1 MGVNLDAVFR
11 KAEAVRNK
19 EATQK
24 QQQENEIPIA
34 LLDNHPLFGKGLPFR
49 EPTQERLDQMAESIR
64 RNGILNPLL
73 VRRMGERYQILG
85 GHTRKA
91 AAAKIGYKEL
101 PCVVMDVDDDEAE
114 NIFVTD
120 NLMQRPGLLPSEKAW
135 AYRTKLEA
143 MKRQAGRPPKQQ
155 SENSSQVGMNLD
167 ANSTS
172 SQVGTK
178 LDLDATSAQLGRK
191 FNAEENST
199 QLGRNLETAELIAK
213 ETGESRNQIRRY
225 IRLTYLNPDLLDL
238 VDDGKLG
245 LTIAVELSYLD
256 ELVQSM
262 LADYLEE
269 HPKASV
275 SKNIASQLRD
285 LAEAGTVTAL
295 DIEQLFREPEQ
306 QRAPRVLKLQ
316 LKPIRK
322 FFPASASPEQMT
334 AIITAALERYY
345 REEENNGHQ

>member
-24 QQQENEIPIA
+24 QQQENEIPIV

-143 MKRQAGRPPKQQ
+143 MKRQAGRPSK
-155 SENSSQVGMNLD
+155 ENCSQVGND
-167 ANSTS
+167 FGKKS
-172 SQVGTK
+172 SEVLAEQVGQSK
-178 LDLDATSAQLGRK
+178 
-191 FNAEENST
+191 
-199 QLGRNLETAELIAK
+199 
-213 ETGESRNQIRRY
+213 NQIFRY
-225 IRLTYLNPDLLDL
+225 IRLTELIPELLDMVDEKKIALNPAYELSFLKKEEQRDLLDAMDSEQATPSL
-238 VDDGKLG
+238 SQAQRLKKYSQEGHLTLDMMRVIMGEEKKSDLDKITFTSDTLRKYFPRSYTPQRMQETIIKL
-245 LTIAVELSYLD
+245 
-256 ELVQSM
+256 
-262 LADYLEE
+262 LEQWQR
-269 HPKASV
+269 K
-275 SKNIASQLRD
+275 R
-285 LAEAGTVTAL
+285 
-295 DIEQLFREPEQ
+295 Q
-306 QRAPRVLKLQ
+306 QQHDR
-316 LKPIRK
+316 
-322 FFPASASPEQMT
+322 
-334 AIITAALERYY
+334 
-345 REEENNGHQ
+345 

>member
-11 KAEAVRNK
+11 KAEAMRNK

-24 QQQENEIPIA
+24 QQQENEIPIV

-143 MKRQAGRPPKQQ
+143 MKRQGERTD
-155 SENSSQVGMNLD
+155 L
-167 ANSTS
+167 TL

-178 LDLDATSAQLGRK
+178 LGTNSTSAQVEPK
-191 FNAEENST
+191 FRSNETIAEEV
-199 QLGRNLETAELIAK
+199 
-213 ETGESRNQIRRY
+213 GESRAQVQRY

-275 SKNIASQLRD
+275 SQNIASQLRD

-306 QRAPRVLKLQ
+306 LRAPRVLKLQ

-334 AIITAALERYY
+334 AIITAALEKYY

>member
-19 EATQK
+19 EAAQK
-24 QQQENEIPIA
+24 QQQENEIPIV
-34 LLDNHPLFGKGLPFR
+34 LLDNHPLFGKGVPFR

-143 MKRQAGRPPKQQ
+143 MKRQGERTDLT
-155 SENSSQVGMNLD
+155 SGQVGPKLGT
-167 ANSTS
+167 NSTS
-172 SQVGTK
+172 AQVEP
-178 LDLDATSAQLGRK
+178 K
-191 FNAEENST
+191 FRSNETIAEEV
-199 QLGRNLETAELIAK
+199 
-213 ETGESRNQIRRY
+213 GESRAQVQRY

>member
-24 QQQENEIPIA
+24 QQQENEIPIV
-34 LLDNHPLFGKGLPFR
+34 LLDNHPLFGKGFPFR

-143 MKRQAGRPPKQQ
+143 MKRQGQRTDLTSVPVAQK
-155 SENSSQVGMNLD
+155 
-167 ANSTS
+167 STS
-172 SQVGTK
+172 RE
-178 LDLDATSAQLGRK
+178 QLG
-191 FNAEENST
+191 
-199 QLGRNLETAELIAK
+199 K
-213 ETGESRNQIRRY
+213 EVGESQDQVRRY
-225 IRLTYLNPDLLDL
+225 IRLTYLNPLLLDL

-269 HPKASV
+269 HPKAAV

-334 AIITAALERYY
+334 AIITAALEKYY

>member
-19 EATQK
+19 EAAQK
-24 QQQENEIPIA
+24 QQQENEIPIV
-34 LLDNHPLFGKGLPFR
+34 LLDNHPLFGKGFPFR

-143 MKRQAGRPPKQQ
+143 MKRQGARTDLTSGQLDQK
-155 SENSSQVGMNLD
+155 LD

-172 SQVGTK
+172 
-178 LDLDATSAQLGRK
+178 AQL
-191 FNAEENST
+191 
-199 QLGRNLETAELIAK
+199 
-213 ETGESRNQIRRY
+213 
-225 IRLTYLNPDLLDL
+225 
-238 VDDGKLG
+238 
-245 LTIAVELSYLD
+245 
-256 ELVQSM
+256 
-262 LADYLEE
+262 
-269 HPKASV
+269 
-275 SKNIASQLRD
+275 
-285 LAEAGTVTAL
+285 
-295 DIEQLFREPEQ
+295 
-306 QRAPRVLKLQ
+306 
-316 LKPIRK
+316 
-322 FFPASASPEQMT
+322 
-334 AIITAALERYY
+334 
-345 REEENNGHQ
+345 

>member
-24 QQQENEIPIA
+24 QQQENEIPIV

-143 MKRQAGRPPKQQ
+143 MKRQGQRTDLTSVPVAQK
-155 SENSSQVGMNLD
+155 
-167 ANSTS
+167 STS
-172 SQVGTK
+172 RE
-178 LDLDATSAQLGRK
+178 QLG
-191 FNAEENST
+191 
-199 QLGRNLETAELIAK
+199 K
-213 ETGESRNQIRRY
+213 EVGESQDQVRRY
-225 IRLTYLNPDLLDL
+225 IRLTYLNPLLLDL

-269 HPKASV
+269 HPKKSV
-275 SKNIASQLRD
+275 SKNIASRLRD
-285 LAEAGTVTAL
+285 LAEAGTVTAW
-295 DIEQLFREPEQ
+295 DIEQLFQEPEQ

-334 AIITAALERYY
+334 AIITAALEKYY
-345 REEENNGHQ
+345 REEENNGNQ

>member
-24 QQQENEIPIA
+24 QQQENEIPIV

-143 MKRQAGRPPKQQ
+143 MKRQGARTDLTSG
-155 SENSSQVGMNLD
+155 QVGP
-167 ANSTS
+167 
-172 SQVGTK
+172 K
-178 LDLDATSAQLGRK
+178 LDPNAT
-191 FNAEENST
+191 ST
-199 QLGRNLETAELIAK
+199 QLGRKLETVELIAK

-225 IRLTYLNPDLLDL
+225 IRLTELNPELLSL

-256 ELVQSM
+256 DITQST

-334 AIITAALERYY
+334 AIITAALEKYY
-345 REEENNGHQ
+345 REEENNGNQ

>member
-24 QQQENEIPIA
+24 QQQENEIPIV

-143 MKRQAGRPPKQQ
+143 MKRQGERTDLT
-155 SENSSQVGMNLD
+155 SGQVGPKLGT
-167 ANSTS
+167 NSTS
-172 SQVGTK
+172 AQVEP
-178 LDLDATSAQLGRK
+178 K
-191 FNAEENST
+191 FRSNETIAEEV
-199 QLGRNLETAELIAK
+199 
-213 ETGESRNQIRRY
+213 GESRAQVQRY

-256 ELVQSM
+256 ELAQSM
-262 LADYLEE
+262 LVDYLEE
-269 HPKASV
+269 HPKKSV

-285 LAEAGTVTAL
+285 LAASGTVTAW
-295 DIEQLFREPEQ
+295 DIEQLFQEPEQ

-334 AIITAALERYY
+334 AIITAALEKYY
-345 REEENNGHQ
+345 EEEENNGNQ

>member
-1 MGVNLDAVFR
+1 MSIDFNEVFR
-11 KAEAVRNK
+11 KAEALRDK
-19 EATQK
+19 EARK
-24 QQQENEIPIA
+24 QQTEKENEIPIA
-34 LLDNHPLFGKGLPFR
+34 LLDDHPMFGKGQPFR

-64 RNGILNPLL
+64 RNGILNRLL
-73 VRRMGERYQILG
+73 VRRIGERYQILA

-143 MKRQAGRPPKQQ
+143 MKRQGERTDLT
-155 SENSSQVGMNLD
+155 STQVGQKLTSVEKL
-167 ANSTS
+167 ANE
-172 SQVGTK
+172 V
-178 LDLDATSAQLGRK
+178 
-191 FNAEENST
+191 
-199 QLGRNLETAELIAK
+199 
-213 ETGESRNQIRRY
+213 GESRNQVQRY
-225 IRLTYLNPDLLDL
+225 IRLTELNPDLLDL

-275 SKNIASQLRD
+275 SQSIASQLRD

-295 DIEQLFREPEQ
+295 DIEQLFQKPEQ
-306 QRAPRVLKLQ
+306 LRAPRVLKLQ

-334 AIITAALERYY
+334 AIITAALEKYY

>member
-24 QQQENEIPIA
+24 QQQENEIPIV
-34 LLDNHPLFGKGLPFR
+34 LLDNHPLFGKGFPFR

-143 MKRQAGRPPKQQ
+143 MKRQGARTDLTL
-155 SENSSQVGMNLD
+155 SQV
-167 ANSTS
+167 A
-172 SQVGTK
+172 TK
-178 LDLDATSAQLGRK
+178 SDTA
-191 FNAEENST
+191 AEI
-199 QLGRNLETAELIAK
+199 GK
-213 ETGESRNQIRRY
+213 EQGESRDKVFRY
-225 IRLTYLNPDLLDL
+225 IRLTYLNPLLLDL

-256 ELVQSM
+256 ELAQSM
-262 LADYLEE
+262 LVDYLEE
-269 HPKASV
+269 HPKKSV

-285 LAEAGTVTAL
+285 LAASGTVTAW
-295 DIEQLFREPEQ
+295 DIEQLFQEPEQ

-334 AIITAALERYY
+334 AIITAALEKYY
-345 REEENNGHQ
+345 EEEENNGNQ

>member
-24 QQQENEIPIA
+24 QQQENEIPIV

-143 MKRQAGRPPKQQ
+143 MKRQGERTDLT
-155 SENSSQVGMNLD
+155 SGQVGPKLGT
-167 ANSTS
+167 NSTS
-172 SQVGTK
+172 AQVEP
-178 LDLDATSAQLGRK
+178 K
-191 FNAEENST
+191 FRSNETIAEEV
-199 QLGRNLETAELIAK
+199 
-213 ETGESRNQIRRY
+213 GESRAQVQRY

-275 SKNIASQLRD
+275 SQNIASQLRD
-285 LAEAGTVTAL
+285 LAEAGTVTVW

-306 QRAPRVLKLQ
+306 LRAPRVLKLQ

>member
-19 EATQK
+19 EAQK
-24 QQQENEIPIA
+24 QQQENEIPIV

-143 MKRQAGRPPKQQ
+143 MKRQGERTDLT
-155 SENSSQVGMNLD
+155 SGQVGPKLGT
-167 ANSTS
+167 NSTS
-172 SQVGTK
+172 AQVEP
-178 LDLDATSAQLGRK
+178 K
-191 FNAEENST
+191 FRSNETIAEEV
-199 QLGRNLETAELIAK
+199 
-213 ETGESRNQIRRY
+213 GESRAQVQRY

>member
-1 MGVNLDAVFR
+1 MGVNLEAVFR

-24 QQQENEIPIA
+24 QQQENEIPIV

-143 MKRQAGRPPKQQ
+143 MKRQGERTDLTL
-155 SENSSQVGMNLD
+155 SQVGTKLGT
-167 ANSTS
+167 NSTS

-178 LDLDATSAQLGRK
+178 LDLDATSAQVGRK
-191 FNAEENST
+191 FNAEENLSQVGT
-199 QLGRNLETAELIAK
+199 DFRTDETLAK
-213 ETGESRNQIRRY
+213 EVGASRNQIHRY
-225 IRLTYLNPDLLDL
+225 IRLTELNPLLLDL

-256 ELVQSM
+256 ELAQSM

-269 HPKASV
+269 HPKKSV

-285 LAEAGTVTAL
+285 LAASGTVTAW
-295 DIEQLFREPEQ
+295 DIEQLFQEPEQ

-334 AIITAALERYY
+334 AIITAALEKYY
-345 REEENNGHQ
+345 GEEENNGNH

>member
-1 MGVNLDAVFR
+1 MSIDFNEVFR
-11 KAEAVRNK
+11 KAEALRDK
-19 EATQK
+19 EARK
-24 QQQENEIPIA
+24 QQTEKENEIPIA
-34 LLDNHPLFGKGLPFR
+34 LLDDHPMFGKGQPFR

-64 RNGILNPLL
+64 RNGILNRLL
-73 VRRMGERYQILG
+73 VRRMGERYQILA

-135 AYRTKLEA
+135 AYRAKLEA
-143 MKRQAGRPPKQQ
+143 MKRQGARTDL
-155 SENSSQVGMNLD
+155 SSGQLD
-167 ANSTS
+167 P
-172 SQVGTK
+172 K
-178 LDLDATSAQLGRK
+178 LDRNAT
-191 FNAEENST
+191 ST
-199 QLGRNLETAELIAK
+199 QLGRKLETVELIAK

-225 IRLTYLNPDLLDL
+225 IRLTELNPDLLDL
-238 VDDGKLG
+238 VDNGKLG

-275 SKNIASQLRD
+275 NKNIASKLRD
-285 LAEAGTVTAL
+285 LAASETVTTC
-295 DIEQLFREPEQ
+295 DIEQLFQKPEQ
-306 QRAPRVLKLQ
+306 QRASRVLKLQ

-334 AIITAALERYY
+334 AIITAALEKYY
-345 REEENNGHQ
+345 REGDSSADK

>member
-34 LLDNHPLFGKGLPFR
+34 LLDDHPMFGKGQPFR

-143 MKRQAGRPPKQQ
+143 MKRQGARTDLTSGQLDPK
-155 SENSSQVGMNLD
+155 LD

-172 SQVGTK
+172 AQLEPKLKLDGSANSPTCSQVGNK
-178 LDLDATSAQLGRK
+178 LIGVKSVEILAD
-191 FNAEENST
+191 E
-199 QLGRNLETAELIAK
+199 IK
-213 ETGESRNQIRRY
+213 ESKNTIFRY

-275 SKNIASQLRD
+275 SQNIASQLRD

>member
-1 MGVNLDAVFR
+1 MSIDFNEVFR
-11 KAEAVRNK
+11 KAEALRDK
-19 EATQK
+19 EARK
-24 QQQENEIPIA
+24 QQTEKENEIPIA
-34 LLDNHPLFGKGLPFR
+34 LLDDHPMFGKGQPFR

-64 RNGILNPLL
+64 RNGILNRLL
-73 VRRMGERYQILG
+73 VRRMGERYQILA

-143 MKRQAGRPPKQQ
+143 MKRQGERTDLT
-155 SENSSQVGMNLD
+155 STQVGQKLGT
-167 ANSTS
+167 NSTS
-172 SQVGTK
+172 AQVEP
-178 LDLDATSAQLGRK
+178 K
-191 FNAEENST
+191 FRSNETIAEEV
-199 QLGRNLETAELIAK
+199 
-213 ETGESRNQIRRY
+213 GESRAQVQRY

-256 ELVQSM
+256 DLTQSM

-275 SKNIASQLRD
+275 SQSIASQLRD
-285 LAEAGTVTAL
+285 LAEAGTVTVW
-295 DIEQLFREPEQ
+295 DIEQLFQKPEQ
-306 QRAPRVLKLQ
+306 LRAPRVLKLQ

-334 AIITAALERYY
+334 AIITAALEKYY

>member
-24 QQQENEIPIA
+24 QQQENEIPIV

-143 MKRQAGRPPKQQ
+143 MKRQGARTDLTL
-155 SENSSQVGMNLD
+155 SQVAPQSD
-167 ANSTS
+167 TA
-172 SQVGTK
+172 
-178 LDLDATSAQLGRK
+178 
-191 FNAEENST
+191 AEI
-199 QLGRNLETAELIAK
+199 GK
-213 ETGESRNQIRRY
+213 EQGESRDKVFRY
-225 IRLTYLNPDLLDL
+225 IRLTDLNPLLLDL
-238 VDDGKLG
+238 VEDGKLG

-256 ELVQSM
+256 DLTQSM

-322 FFPASASPEQMT
+322 FFPASASPAQMT
-334 AIITAALERYY
+334 AIITAALEKYY
-345 REEENNGHQ
+345 REEENNGNQ

>member
-1 MGVNLDAVFR
+1 MSIDFNEVFR
-11 KAEAVRNK
+11 KAEALRDK
-19 EATQK
+19 EARK
-24 QQQENEIPIA
+24 QQTEKENEIPIA
-34 LLDNHPLFGKGLPFR
+34 LLDDHPMFGKGQPFR

-64 RNGILNPLL
+64 RNGILNRLL
-73 VRRMGERYQILG
+73 VRRMGERYQILA

-135 AYRTKLEA
+135 AYRTKLET
-143 MKRQAGRPPKQQ
+143 MKRQAGRPSKQQ
-155 SENSSQVGMNLD
+155 QENL
-167 ANSTS
+167 
-172 SQVGTK
+172 SQVGT
-178 LDLDATSAQLGRK
+178 DFRTD
-191 FNAEENST
+191 
-199 QLGRNLETAELIAK
+199 ETLAK
-213 ETGESRNQIRRY
+213 ETGESRNQIHRY
-225 IRLTYLNPDLLDL
+225 IRLTYLNPDLLNL

-275 SKNIASQLRD
+275 SQNIASQLRY

-295 DIEQLFREPEQ
+295 DIEQLFQKPEQ

-322 FFPASASPEQMT
+322 FFPASASPEEMT
-334 AIITAALERYY
+334 TIITAALEKYY
-345 REEENNGHQ
+345 REEENNGQQ

>member
-19 EATQK
+19 EGTQK
-24 QQQENEIPIA
+24 QQQENEIPIV

-143 MKRQAGRPPKQQ
+143 MKRQGARTDLTL
-155 SENSSQVGMNLD
+155 SQV
-167 ANSTS
+167 A
-172 SQVGTK
+172 TK
-178 LDLDATSAQLGRK
+178 SDTA
-191 FNAEENST
+191 AEI
-199 QLGRNLETAELIAK
+199 GK
-213 ETGESRNQIRRY
+213 EQGESRDKVFRY
-225 IRLTYLNPDLLDL
+225 IRLTYLNPLLLDM

-256 ELVQSM
+256 ELAQSM

-269 HPKASV
+269 HPKKSV

-285 LAEAGTVTAL
+285 LAASGTVTVW
-295 DIEQLFREPEQ
+295 DIEQLFQEPEQ

>member
-24 QQQENEIPIA
+24 QQQENEIPIV
-34 LLDNHPLFGKGLPFR
+34 LLDNHPLFVKGLPFR
-49 EPTQERLDQMAESIR
+49 EPTQERFDQMAESIR

-143 MKRQAGRPPKQQ
+143 MKRQGERTDLT
-155 SENSSQVGMNLD
+155 SGQVGPKLGT
-167 ANSTS
+167 NSTS
-172 SQVGTK
+172 AQVEP
-178 LDLDATSAQLGRK
+178 K
-191 FNAEENST
+191 FRSNETIAEEV
-199 QLGRNLETAELIAK
+199 
-213 ETGESRNQIRRY
+213 GESRAQVQRY

-275 SKNIASQLRD
+275 SQSIASQLRD

-306 QRAPRVLKLQ
+306 LRAPRVLKLQ

-334 AIITAALERYY
+334 AIITAALEKYY

>member
-24 QQQENEIPIA
+24 QQQENEIPIV

-155 SENSSQVGMNLD
+155 SE
-167 ANSTS
+167 TS
-172 SQVGTK
+172 SQLGTK
-178 LDLDATSAQLGRK
+178 LDLDATSDQVGRK
-191 FNAEENST
+191 FNAEENSA

-225 IRLTYLNPDLLDL
+225 IRLTYLNPDLLNL

-295 DIEQLFREPEQ
+295 DIEQLFQEPEL

-334 AIITAALERYY
+334 AIITAALEKYY

>member
-24 QQQENEIPIA
+24 QQQENEIPIV

-143 MKRQAGRPPKQQ
+143 MKRQGERTD
-155 SENSSQVGMNLD
+155 L
-167 ANSTS
+167 TL

-178 LDLDATSAQLGRK
+178 LRAD
-191 FNAEENST
+191 EN
-199 QLGRNLETAELIAK
+199 LANEV
-213 ETGESRNQIRRY
+213 GESRNQIQRY
-225 IRLTYLNPDLLDL
+225 IRLTELNPDLLDL

-275 SKNIASQLRD
+275 NKNIASQLRD
-285 LAEAGTVTAL
+285 LAEAGTITAL

-334 AIITAALERYY
+334 AIITAALEKYY
-345 REEENNGHQ
+345 REEGNNGNQ

>member
-1 MGVNLDAVFR
+1 MSVNLEAVFR

-24 QQQENEIPIA
+24 QQQENEIPIV

-143 MKRQAGRPPKQQ
+143 MKRQGERTD
-155 SENSSQVGMNLD
+155 L
-167 ANSTS
+167 TL

-178 LDLDATSAQLGRK
+178 LGTNSTSAQVEPK
-191 FNAEENST
+191 FRSNETIAEEV
-199 QLGRNLETAELIAK
+199 
-213 ETGESRNQIRRY
+213 GESRAQVQRY
-225 IRLTYLNPDLLDL
+225 IRLTYLNPELLDL
-238 VDDGKLG
+238 VDGGKLG

-256 ELVQSM
+256 DLTQSM

-275 SKNIASQLRD
+275 SQSIASQLRD
-285 LAEAGTVTAL
+285 LAEAGTVTTL
-295 DIEQLFREPEQ
+295 DIEQLFQEPEP

-316 LKPIRK
+316 LKSIRK
-322 FFPASASPEQMT
+322 FFPSSASPEQMT
-334 AIITAALERYY
+334 AIITAALEKYY
-345 REEENNGHQ
+345 REEENNGNQ

>member
-1 MGVNLDAVFR
+1 MRKMSVNLDAVFR
-11 KAEAVRNK
+11 KAEALRNK
-19 EATQK
+19 EAVQK
-24 QQQENEIPIA
+24 QQENEIPIV

-143 MKRQAGRPPKQQ
+143 MKRQGVRTD
-155 SENSSQVGMNLD
+155 L
-167 ANSTS
+167 TL

-178 LDLDATSAQLGRK
+178 LGTNSTSAQVEPK
-191 FNAEENST
+191 FRSNETIAEEV
-199 QLGRNLETAELIAK
+199 
-213 ETGESRNQIRRY
+213 GESRAQVQRY
-225 IRLTYLNPDLLDL
+225 IRLTYLNPDLLDM

-275 SKNIASQLRD
+275 SQNIASQLRD

-306 QRAPRVLKLQ
+306 LRAPRVLKLQ

-334 AIITAALERYY
+334 AIITVALEKYY

>member
-24 QQQENEIPIA
+24 QQQENEIPIV
-34 LLDNHPLFGKGLPFR
+34 LLDNHPLFGKGFPFR

-143 MKRQAGRPPKQQ
+143 MKRQGERTDLT
-155 SENSSQVGMNLD
+155 SGQVGPKLGT
-167 ANSTS
+167 NSTS
-172 SQVGTK
+172 AQVEP
-178 LDLDATSAQLGRK
+178 K
-191 FNAEENST
+191 FRSNETIAEEV
-199 QLGRNLETAELIAK
+199 
-213 ETGESRNQIRRY
+213 GESRAQVQRY

-269 HPKASV
+269 HPKAAV

-334 AIITAALERYY
+334 AIITAALEKYY
-345 REEENNGHQ
+345 REEENNGNQ

>member
-24 QQQENEIPIA
+24 QQQENEIPIV

-143 MKRQAGRPPKQQ
+143 MKRQGARTDL
-155 SENSSQVGMNLD
+155 SSGQLD
-167 ANSTS
+167 P
-172 SQVGTK
+172 K
-178 LDLDATSAQLGRK
+178 LDHNAT
-191 FNAEENST
+191 ST
-199 QLGRNLETAELIAK
+199 QLGRKLETVELIAK

-225 IRLTYLNPDLLDL
+225 IRLTELNPDLLDL
-238 VDDGKLG
+238 VDNGKLG

-256 ELVQSM
+256 ELPQSM

-275 SKNIASQLRD
+275 SQNIASQLRD

-306 QRAPRVLKLQ
+306 LRAPRVLKLQ

>member
-24 QQQENEIPIA
+24 QQQENEIPIV

-91 AAAKIGYKEL
+91 AAAKLGYKEL

-143 MKRQAGRPPKQQ
+143 MKRQGERTD
-155 SENSSQVGMNLD
+155 L
-167 ANSTS
+167 TL

-178 LDLDATSAQLGRK
+178 LRAD
-191 FNAEENST
+191 EN
-199 QLGRNLETAELIAK
+199 LANEV
-213 ETGESRNQIRRY
+213 GESRNQVQRY
-225 IRLTYLNPDLLDL
+225 IRLTELNPDLLDL

-256 ELVQSM
+256 DLTQSM

-275 SKNIASQLRD
+275 SQSIASQLRD
-285 LAEAGTVTAL
+285 LAASGNITAW
-295 DIEQLFREPEQ
+295 DIEQLFLKPEQ
-306 QRAPRVLKLQ
+306 QRAPRVLRLQ
-316 LKPIRK
+316 LKPIRR

-334 AIITAALERYY
+334 AIITAALEKYY

>member
-24 QQQENEIPIA
+24 QQQENEIPIV
-34 LLDNHPLFGKGLPFR
+34 LLDNHPLFGKGFPFR

-143 MKRQAGRPPKQQ
+143 MKRQGERTDLT
-155 SENSSQVGMNLD
+155 STQVGQKLTSVEKL
-167 ANSTS
+167 ANE
-172 SQVGTK
+172 V
-178 LDLDATSAQLGRK
+178 
-191 FNAEENST
+191 
-199 QLGRNLETAELIAK
+199 
-213 ETGESRNQIRRY
+213 GESRNQVQRY
-225 IRLTYLNPDLLDL
+225 IRLTELNPDLLDL

-256 ELVQSM
+256 ELPQSM

>member
-24 QQQENEIPIA
+24 QQQENEIPIV
-34 LLDNHPLFGKGLPFR
+34 LLDNHPLFGKGFPFR

-143 MKRQAGRPPKQQ
+143 MKRQGERTDLT
-155 SENSSQVGMNLD
+155 STQVGQKLTSVEKL
-167 ANSTS
+167 ANE
-172 SQVGTK
+172 V
-178 LDLDATSAQLGRK
+178 
-191 FNAEENST
+191 
-199 QLGRNLETAELIAK
+199 
-213 ETGESRNQIRRY
+213 GESRNQVQRY
-225 IRLTYLNPDLLDL
+225 IRLTELNPDLLNL

-256 ELVQSM
+256 DLTQSM

-275 SKNIASQLRD
+275 SQNIASQLRD
-285 LAEAGTVTAL
+285 LAEAGTVTTC
-295 DIEQLFREPEQ
+295 DIEQLFQKPEQ
-306 QRAPRVLKLQ
+306 QRASRVLKLQ

>member
-11 KAEAVRNK
+11 KAEALRNK

-24 QQQENEIPIA
+24 QQQENEIPIV

-167 ANSTS
+167 
-172 SQVGTK
+172 
-178 LDLDATSAQLGRK
+178 LDATSAQVGMK
-191 FNAEENST
+191 FNAEENSA

-225 IRLTYLNPDLLDL
+225 IRLTYLNPDLLDM

-256 ELVQSM
+256 DLTQSM

-275 SKNIASQLRD
+275 SQSIASQLRD

-295 DIEQLFREPEQ
+295 DIEQLFQEPEL

-334 AIITAALERYY
+334 AIITAALEKYY

>member
-24 QQQENEIPIA
+24 QQQENEIPIV
-34 LLDNHPLFGKGLPFR
+34 LLDNHPLFGKGFPFR

-143 MKRQAGRPPKQQ
+143 MKRQGARTDLTSG
-155 SENSSQVGMNLD
+155 QVGP
-167 ANSTS
+167 
-172 SQVGTK
+172 K
-178 LDLDATSAQLGRK
+178 LDPNAT
-191 FNAEENST
+191 ST
-199 QLGRNLETAELIAK
+199 QLGRKLETVELIAK

-225 IRLTYLNPDLLDL
+225 IRLTELNPELLSL

-256 ELVQSM
+256 DITQST

-295 DIEQLFREPEQ
+295 DIEQLFQKPEQ

-334 AIITAALERYY
+334 AIITAALEKYY
-345 REEENNGHQ
+345 EEEENNGNQ

>member
-24 QQQENEIPIA
+24 QQQENEIPIV

-143 MKRQAGRPPKQQ
+143 MKRQGERTDLT
-155 SENSSQVGMNLD
+155 STQVGQKLTSVEKL
-167 ANSTS
+167 ANE
-172 SQVGTK
+172 V
-178 LDLDATSAQLGRK
+178 
-191 FNAEENST
+191 
-199 QLGRNLETAELIAK
+199 
-213 ETGESRNQIRRY
+213 GESRNQVQRY
-225 IRLTYLNPDLLDL
+225 IRLTELNPDLLNL

-269 HPKASV
+269 HPKAAV

-334 AIITAALERYY
+334 AIITAALEKYY
-345 REEENNGHQ
+345 EEEENNGNQ

>member
-1 MGVNLDAVFR
+1 MGVNLEAVFR

-19 EATQK
+19 EAQK
-24 QQQENEIPIA
+24 QQQENEIPIV

-49 EPTQERLDQMAESIR
+49 EPTQERLDQMAESIH

-91 AAAKIGYKEL
+91 AAAKLGYKEL

-135 AYRTKLEA
+135 AYRTKLET
-143 MKRQAGRPPKQQ
+143 MKRQAGRPSKQQ
-155 SENSSQVGMNLD
+155 QENL
-167 ANSTS
+167 
-172 SQVGTK
+172 SQVGT
-178 LDLDATSAQLGRK
+178 DFRTD
-191 FNAEENST
+191 
-199 QLGRNLETAELIAK
+199 ETLAK
-213 ETGESRNQIRRY
+213 ETGESRNQIHRY
-225 IRLTYLNPDLLDL
+225 IRLTYLNPDLLNL

-275 SKNIASQLRD
+275 NKNIASQLRY

-295 DIEQLFREPEQ
+295 DIEQLFQKPEQ

-322 FFPASASPEQMT
+322 FFPASASPEEMT
-334 AIITAALERYY
+334 TIITAALEKYY
-345 REEENNGHQ
+345 REEENNGQQ

>member
-1 MGVNLDAVFR
+1 MGVNLEEVFR
-11 KAEAVRNK
+11 KAEALRNK

-24 QQQENEIPIA
+24 QQQENEIPIV
-34 LLDNHPLFGKGLPFR
+34 LLDNHPLFGKGFPFR

-143 MKRQAGRPPKQQ
+143 MKRQAGRPPKHQ
-155 SENSSQVGMNLD
+155 SENSSQVGMNFQTLD
-167 ANSTS
+167 ILGVE
-172 SQVGTK
+172 VG
-178 LDLDATSAQLGRK
+178 A
-191 FNAEENST
+191 
-199 QLGRNLETAELIAK
+199 
-213 ETGESRNQIRRY
+213 SRNQIHRY

-238 VDDGKLG
+238 VDNGKLG

-256 ELVQSM
+256 DLTQSM

-285 LAEAGTVTAL
+285 LAEAGTITAL

-334 AIITAALERYY
+334 AIITAALEKYY

>member
-24 QQQENEIPIA
+24 QQQENEIPIV
-34 LLDNHPLFGKGLPFR
+34 LLVNHPLFGKGFPFR

-143 MKRQAGRPPKQQ
+143 MKRQGERTDLT
-155 SENSSQVGMNLD
+155 STQVGQKLTSVEKL
-167 ANSTS
+167 ANE
-172 SQVGTK
+172 V
-178 LDLDATSAQLGRK
+178 
-191 FNAEENST
+191 
-199 QLGRNLETAELIAK
+199 
-213 ETGESRNQIRRY
+213 GESRNQVQRY
-225 IRLTYLNPDLLDL
+225 IRLTELNPDLLDL

-256 ELVQSM
+256 ELPQSM

>member
-19 EATQK
+19 EAAQK
-24 QQQENEIPIA
+24 QQQENEIPIV

-143 MKRQAGRPPKQQ
+143 MKRQGARTDLTSG
-155 SENSSQVGMNLD
+155 QVGP
-167 ANSTS
+167 
-172 SQVGTK
+172 K
-178 LDLDATSAQLGRK
+178 LDPNAT
-191 FNAEENST
+191 ST
-199 QLGRNLETAELIAK
+199 QLGRKLKLEGSVNSPTCSQVGNKLIGIKSVEILANEIK
-213 ETGESRNQIRRY
+213 ESKNTIFRY

-256 ELVQSM
+256 ELAQSM

-269 HPKASV
+269 HPKKSV

-285 LAEAGTVTAL
+285 LAASGTVTAW
-295 DIEQLFREPEQ
+295 DIEQLFQEPEQ

-334 AIITAALERYY
+334 AIITAALEKYY

>member
-1 MGVNLDAVFR
+1 MGVNLEAVFR

-24 QQQENEIPIA
+24 QQQENEIPIV

-143 MKRQAGRPPKQQ
+143 MKRQGERTDLT
-155 SENSSQVGMNLD
+155 STQVGQKFTSVEKL
-167 ANSTS
+167 ANE
-172 SQVGTK
+172 V
-178 LDLDATSAQLGRK
+178 
-191 FNAEENST
+191 
-199 QLGRNLETAELIAK
+199 
-213 ETGESRNQIRRY
+213 GESRNQIQRY
-225 IRLTYLNPDLLDL
+225 IRLTELNPDLLDL

-256 ELVQSM
+256 DLTQSM

-285 LAEAGTVTAL
+285 LAEAGTITEL
-295 DIEQLFREPEQ
+295 DIEQLFQEPEQ

-334 AIITAALERYY
+334 AIITAALEKYY
-345 REEENNGHQ
+345 REEENNGNQ

>member
-19 EATQK
+19 EAQK
-24 QQQENEIPIA
+24 QQQENEIPIV

-49 EPTQERLDQMAESIR
+49 EPTQERLDQMVESIR

-91 AAAKIGYKEL
+91 AAAKIGYTEL

-143 MKRQAGRPPKQQ
+143 MKRQAGRPSKQQ
-155 SENSSQVGMNLD
+155 QENL
-167 ANSTS
+167 
-172 SQVGTK
+172 SQVGT
-178 LDLDATSAQLGRK
+178 DFRTD
-191 FNAEENST
+191 
-199 QLGRNLETAELIAK
+199 ETLAK
-213 ETGESRNQIRRY
+213 ETGESRNQIHRY
-225 IRLTYLNPDLLDL
+225 IRLTYLNPDLLDM

-275 SKNIASQLRD
+275 NKNIASQLRY

-295 DIEQLFREPEQ
+295 DIEQLFQKPEQ

-322 FFPASASPEQMT
+322 FFPASASPEEMT
-334 AIITAALERYY
+334 TIITAALEKYY
-345 REEENNGHQ
+345 REEENNGQQ

>member
-24 QQQENEIPIA
+24 QQQENEIPIV

-143 MKRQAGRPPKQQ
+143 MKRQGERTDLT
-155 SENSSQVGMNLD
+155 STQVGQKLTSVEKL
-167 ANSTS
+167 ANE
-172 SQVGTK
+172 V
-178 LDLDATSAQLGRK
+178 
-191 FNAEENST
+191 
-199 QLGRNLETAELIAK
+199 
-213 ETGESRNQIRRY
+213 GESRNQVQRY
-225 IRLTYLNPDLLDL
+225 IRLTELNPDLLNL

-269 HPKASV
+269 HPKAAV

-334 AIITAALERYY
+334 AIITAALEKYY
-345 REEENNGHQ
+345 REEENNGNQ